1 MGAATALL
9 VTWVAFVAALAIW
22 RPAGVD
28 LRDAKRLAPDI
39 VRLLHR
45 LARDDEVPRTVRRR
59 LALLLGYLAL
69 PFDVIPDFIPVLGYA
84 DDMIMIAAVLRSA
97 VRAAG
102 SELVEARWE
111 GTPAGL
117 GVVWSLAGLRAEKR

>member
-28 LRDAKRLAPDI
+28 LREAKRLAPDI
-39 VRLLHR
+39 VRLLQR
-45 LARDDEVPRTVRRR
+45 LARDDEVPRVVCRR

-84 DDMIMIAAVLRSA
+84 DDVIMIAAMLRSA

-102 SELVEARWE
+102 PDLVKTRWE

-117 GVVWSLAGLRAEKR
+117 RVVWSLAGLRG